1 MNKKSLLSQ
10 SAGITS
16 RNKRY
21 ILWFY
26 LLNLFFAWWGA
37 VGFSTK
43 VHALLDHSLY
53 ADKFLHGFD
62 ATVFIEMF
70 FRPEMGPPQSSTAPA
85 TIFAVLFFLASM
97 ILMPGVLLGYS
108 YDHRIS
114 KNEFFRACSQNMW
127 RFVRLFVIFLIVAA
141 IVGGIIFGIQ
151 TGLLKAT
158 DQNENERLPVFIQLG
173 GLAIIFL
180 VLTVIRIWFDLAQT
194 DVVLRDQGAVRKSV
208 SAGWR
213 MMKRNLGRLLGNYV
227 VISLV
232 ALAVLVAGI
241 WLWYTIVPASSVL
254 GAFLISQIMLLLL
267 LAMRFWQRATAV
279 AFYTRIGEETE
290 LETEKPALVAAI
302 S

>member
-1 MNKKSLLSQ
+1 
-10 SAGITS
+10 
-16 RNKRY
+16 
-21 ILWFY
+21 
-26 LLNLFFAWWGA
+26 
-37 VGFSTK
+37 
-43 VHALLDHSLY
+43 
-53 ADKFLHGFD
+53 
-62 ATVFIEMF
+62 
-70 FRPEMGPPQSSTAPA
+70 
-85 TIFAVLFFLASM
+85 
-97 ILMPGVLLGYS
+97 
-108 YDHRIS
+108 
-114 KNEFFRACSQNMW
+114 MW